1 MSLLNK
7 IVFLLLFLM
16 IFFVSVG
23 QEKRFTISGT
33 VTDSQ
38 DGEDIIGANI
48 YVPKLRTGTATNSYG
63 FFSLSLPEGNYEI
76 EVKFLGYESQTI
88 RVNLI
93 ENRKIDIKLKTSTTQ
108 LGEVIVTGEQKNHN
122 IVTPEMSVQRL
133 TSKTIKAIPAMM
145 GEVDIIKAIQLLPG
159 VQSVSE
165 GTSSFSVRGGGHDQN
180 LILFDEATVYNASH
194 LMGFFSVFNND
205 IVKDVKLYKGDIPA
219 IYGGRLSSLM
229 EIHSKDGNNQS
240 FAGCGGIGTISSR
253 LMLEG
258 PIAPGKA
265 SFLVAGR
272 RSYADIFLP
281 FAQDESLH
289 DTRLYFYD
297 LNLKL
302 NYRVNTKNRF
312 FLSGYL
318 GYDLFANNIAEMGFG
333 NKTFSARWNRIIAPR
348 LFSNFTFVGSQ
359 YDYLIGVYLNEH
371 VAQNWKSKIVDYGVK
386 ADFSF
391 LINPQNSIHFGYNYT
406 YHIYFPGKGGGVGD
420 NTIIR
425 KFELPQKFAGDH
437 AVYISNQTTLFDRL
451 AIRYG
456 LRFSAFQNIGNGE
469 KEYLLQNYEIV
480 DSAIYK
486 KGQIYHTQWRLE
498 PRLSFNFI
506 INDEHSVKLS
516 YSRTAQ
522 YIQLASNSAAGSP
535 FDMWFQVSQ
544 NIKPQLNDQVALGYF
559 RNFANDMYE
568 SSIEV
573 YYKDMKHV
581 VDFKDR
587 ASIMANSHIDTELR
601 FGTGNAYGT
610 ELLLRKN
617 KGDFTGW
624 ISYTYSRSFRKID
637 EINDGNSYRSPYDR
651 PNNVSI
657 VLNYEMR
664 PRLTLSATWV
674 YATGIP
680 VTYPTGRFEI
690 EGTYVP
696 IYSKRNEYR
705 YPDYHRLDVA
715 ATWKLSKPEKRF
727 SHELN
732 FSLYNA
738 YGRKNPWTIFFQQEE
753 DNQNVTYAEML
764 YLFYFVPSVTW
775 NFSF

>member
-1 MSLLNK
+1 MNFK
-7 IVFLLLFLM
+7 RIIFIIILFWTI
-16 IFFVSVG
+16 IFVAFG
-23 QEKRFTISGT
+23 QEKRYTINGT
-33 VTDSQ
+33 VTDSR

-48 YVPKLRTGTATNSYG
+48 YVPRLKTGAATNSYG
-63 FFSLSLPEGNYEI
+63 YFSLSLPEGSYEI
-76 EVKFLGYESQTI
+76 EIKYLGYETQRVT
-88 RVNLI
+88 VNLT
-93 ENRKIDIKLKTSTTQ
+93 ENKKIDIKLQTSATQ
-108 LGEVIVTGEQKNHN
+108 LGEVVVTGEQKNHN
-122 IVTPEMSVQRL
+122 IVNPEMSVQKL

-229 EIHSKDGNNQS
+229 EIHTKDGNNQK

-253 LMLEG
+253 LTLEG
-258 PIAPGKA
+258 PIVPDKA
-265 SFLVAGR
+265 SFIVAGR

-289 DTRLYFYD
+289 ETKLYFYD

-302 NYRVNTKNRF
+302 NYRINSKNRI

-318 GYDLFANNIAEMGFG
+318 GYDLFANNVAEMGFG
-333 NKTFSARWNRIIAPR
+333 NKTLSARWNRVITPR
-348 LFSNFTFVGSQ
+348 IFSNITIIGSQ
-359 YDYLIGVYLNEH
+359 YDYLLGVYLNDH
-371 VAQNWKSKIVDYGVK
+371 VAQNWKSKIVDYGAK

-391 LINPQNSIHFGYNYT
+391 IINPQNSIHFGYNYT
-406 YHIYFPGKGGGVGD
+406 YHIYNPGKGGGVGES
-420 NTIIR
+420 TIIK
-425 KFELPQKFAGDH
+425 KFELPQKYASDH
-437 AVYISNQTTLFDRL
+437 AIYISNQSTLFEKL
-451 AIRYG
+451 IVRYG
-456 LRFSAFQNIGNGE
+456 LRFSAFQNIGNDK
-469 KEYLLQNYEIV
+469 KEYILDNYEIV
-480 DSAIYK
+480 DSATYK
-486 KGQIYHTQWRLE
+486 KGKIYYSQWRLE
-498 PRLSFNFI
+498 PRLSFNYIFD
-506 INDEHSVKLS
+506 DENSVKVS

-544 NIKPQLNDQVALGYF
+544 NIKPQMNDQIALGYF
-559 RNFANDMYE
+559 RNFADNTFE
-568 SSIEV
+568 SSIEL

-601 FGTGNAYGT
+601 FGKGYAYGV

-617 KGDFTGW
+617 IGDITGW
-624 ISYTYSRSFRKID
+624 ISYTYSRSFRTID
-637 EINDGNSYRSPYDR
+637 QINFGNSYRSPYDR
-651 PNNVSI
+651 PNNISV
-657 VLNYEMR
+657 VLNYEMF
-664 PRLTLSATWV
+664 PKLTVSATWV

-680 VTYPTGRFEI
+680 VTYPTGRFEV
-690 EGTYVP
+690 EGVYVP

-715 ATWKLSKPEKRF
+715 ATWKLSKPEKKF

-753 DNQNVTYAEML
+753 DNPDITYSEML
-764 YLFYFVPSVTW
+764 YLFYFVPAITW